1 MEAVGDGDDER
12 ADLFP
17 CLSTPWPQLEPLL
30 HFRLGQLIGI
40 GMPDGSAEAAMG
52 FALARHVAAEGT
64 NVLVYAPHLPAGD
77 PTPGLSHLRRPLTT
91 AQRIT
96 DDVISF
102 AHTSRP
108 VGLVVVDGFSQLH
121 AEEGV
126 RLSEPEQAEDAGRRL
141 KRLADDLTVLV
152 TVGLKRPQP
161 ASRAL
166 QLSDLGLAAEL
177 IYHADVLALLER
189 TSPCNVDVL
198 IAKDR
203 LGPAP
208 YKTSV
213 PW

>member
-1 MEAVGDGDDER
+1 M
-12 ADLFP
+12 
-17 CLSTPWPQLEPLL
+17 
-30 HFRLGQLIGI
+30 
-40 GMPDGSAEAAMG
+40 
-52 FALARHVAAEGT
+52 
-64 NVLVYAPHLPAGD
+64 
-77 PTPGLSHLRRPLTT
+77 
-91 AQRIT
+91 
-96 DDVISF
+96 ISF

-166 QLSDLGLAAEL
+166 QLSDRGLAAEL
-177 IYHADVLALLER
+177 IHHADVPALLEC
-189 TSPCNVDVL
+189 TSPCNVDVH
-198 IAKDR
+198 IAEDR